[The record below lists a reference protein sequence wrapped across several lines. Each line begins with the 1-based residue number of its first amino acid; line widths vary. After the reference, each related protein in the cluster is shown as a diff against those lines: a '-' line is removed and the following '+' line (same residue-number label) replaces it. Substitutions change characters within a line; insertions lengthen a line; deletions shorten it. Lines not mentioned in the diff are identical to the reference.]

1 MCAASVSACASAAA
15 SFIIYESI
23 SSVGSSRLVSR
34 YELSSFSVIIV
45 GFCTAKIRIYSYMAK
60 EMRVFLF
67 FLVKRVGERG
77 LGMAFLTGLKW
88 GTFYCNVVIVMV

>member
-1 MCAASVSACASAAA
+1 M
-15 SFIIYESI
+15 
-23 SSVGSSRLVSR
+23 
-34 YELSSFSVIIV
+34 
-45 GFCTAKIRIYSYMAK
+45 AKIRIYSDMAK